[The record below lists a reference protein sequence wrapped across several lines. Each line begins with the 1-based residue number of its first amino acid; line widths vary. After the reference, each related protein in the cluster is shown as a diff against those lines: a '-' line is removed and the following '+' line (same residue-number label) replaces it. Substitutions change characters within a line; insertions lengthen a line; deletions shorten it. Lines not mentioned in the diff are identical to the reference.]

1 MPLESFELVRI
12 LLLSAVSFVLAFAW
26 APLLIKWLIEFRMGK
41 SIRAEGDA
49 PVFSKL
55 HSKKSGTPTMGGL
68 LIWVTVFFLAV
79 VLAQIT
85 PYFPADSLFARLNF
99 LSRAETWLPMG
110 ALVASAIVGF
120 VDDYF
125 NVKRIGPKGGG
136 LRMRHRILIYTFIAI
151 VGAWWFHAKLGWDML
166 HVPFVGD
173 FSLGIWSI
181 PFFIFVI
188 VATAFSV
195 NEADGL
201 DGLAGGTLLTS
212 FAAFAIIAFAQGHYD
227 LAVFCGVIL
236 GTLLAFLW
244 FNIHPASFFMG
255 DTGAMSLGVTLGIVA
270 LLTNSALYLPVI
282 GLVFVLESL
291 SVIVQLFWKR
301 VFKKKLFLSAPFH
314 HHLEAIGWPE
324 PQIVMRLWV
333 VSIVFA
339 SIGVSLALLDVLL

>member
-1 MPLESFELVRI
+1 MPLESFELVRV

-26 APLLIKWLIEFRMGK
+26 APLLIKWLIEFKMGK

-49 PVFSKL
+49 PVFAKL

-85 PYFPADSLFARLNF
+85 PFFPEGSMLARLNF
-99 LSRAETWLPMG
+99 LSRSETWLPMG

-125 NVKRIGPKGGG
+125 NVKHIGPKGGG
-136 LRMRHRILIYTFIAI
+136 MRMRHRILIYTFIAV

-173 FSLGIWSI
+173 FSLGLWSI

-291 SVIVQLFWKR
+291 SVIVQLFSKKF
-301 VFKKKLFLSAPFH
+301 FKKKVFLSAPFH

-339 SIGVSLALLDVLL
+339 AIGVSLALLDVLL